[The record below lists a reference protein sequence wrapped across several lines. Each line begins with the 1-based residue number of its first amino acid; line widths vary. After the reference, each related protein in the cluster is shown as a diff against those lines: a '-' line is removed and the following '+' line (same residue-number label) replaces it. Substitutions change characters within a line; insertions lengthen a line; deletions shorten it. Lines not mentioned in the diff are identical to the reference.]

1 MAGPA
6 LDNGKKAPAG
16 GHTRT
21 ANAVGCKPNWCT
33 NVCYLLIGY
42 MFIYPIIGLSEFPSF
57 IGMWNLGPGIVSSCI
72 SALGP
77 PLMTL
82 QYQDDL
88 PRDTVSFP
96 PK

>member
-6 LDNGKKAPAG
+6 MADGKKAPAG

-33 NVCYLLIGY
+33 NFCYLLIGY
-42 MFIYPIIGLSEFPSF
+42 TFFVPVAQLSVFPSF

-82 QYQDDL
+82 EYQEDL

-96 PK
+96 PA